1 MNKEFHYWITGLIAE
16 QAGFPAADCRTI
28 AYSSQYTD
36 DNNREVQLFD
46 SEFDP
51 LPSYVT
57 HVSQTEDITAPKKE
71 IMKIYPLFHFLPG
84 DKNAASPRLDNKTHP
99 LLTTPGSSYANKIM
113 QYTLQNAV
121 SRYQAK
127 DKTCLY
133 RIGIAA
139 HCFVDTWAHQNFIG
153 WYDDING
160 LPGVAFPNIG
170 HFDAKHDP
178 DLVNHIWQDNRLVH
192 ENINNNERFLAAAK
206 MLYEQLRS
214 FCEKVFTEPG
224 GGSWNELE
232 TFLQGTCKLD
242 TDARIKSYKTRSK
255 VLKDYDDRRWESGA
269 FNIQQVPV
277 DGGLLEK
284 CVWRADVKRTK
295 TDWFNFQEAVKQ
307 HIVDASTIL
316 RPAFLEAG
324 IDV

>member
-16 QAGFPAADCRTI
+16 QAGFTAADCRTI
-28 AYSSQYTD
+28 AFSSQYTD
-36 DNNREVQLFD
+36 DNNREVQVFD

-51 LPSYVT
+51 LPSYVS
-57 HVSQTEDITAPKKE
+57 HVSQTEDITAPRKE

-84 DKNAASPRLDNKTHP
+84 DKDAASPRLDNKTHP
-99 LLTTPGSSYANKIM
+99 LLTTPGSSYANMIM
-113 QYTLQNAV
+113 EFTLQNAV
-121 SRYQAK
+121 STYRAK

-160 LPGVAFPNIG
+160 LPGVDFPNIG

-178 DLVNHIWQDNRLVH
+178 DLVNHVWQDKRLVQ
-192 ENINNNERFLAAAK
+192 ENINNNERFLTAAQ
-206 MLYEQLRS
+206 MLYEKLRK
-214 FCEKVFTEPG
+214 FCQKVLPEAG
-224 GGSWNELE
+224 GGSWDELQ

-242 TDARIKSYKTRSK
+242 ADARIKAYRSRSK
-255 VLKDYDDRRWESGA
+255 VLKDYDDRRWETGA
-269 FNIQQVPV
+269 FTLQEVAV
-277 DGGLLEK
+277 DGSLLK
-284 CVWRADVKRTK
+284 KFVWRTDVKRTK

>member
-1 MNKEFHYWITGLIAE
+1 MNREFHYWITGLIAE

-36 DNNREVQLFD
+36 DNNREVQVFD

-51 LPSYVT
+51 LPSYVS

-84 DKNAASPRLDNKTHP
+84 DKSAASPRLDNKTHP
-99 LLTTPGSSYANKIM
+99 LLTTPGSSYANSIM
-113 QYTLQNAV
+113 DFTLQNAI
-121 SRYQAK
+121 SRYLAK

-153 WYDDING
+153 WYDEING
-160 LPGVAFPNIG
+160 LPGVGFPNIG

-178 DLVNHIWQDNRLVH
+178 DLVNHTWQDKRLKD
-192 ENINNNERFLAAAK
+192 IDIDNNERFITAAQ
-206 MLYEQLRS
+206 MLYEKLRG
-214 FCEKVFTEPG
+214 FCEKVFAAPG
-224 GGSWNELE
+224 GGSWDELE
-232 TFLQGTCKLD
+232 AFLQQTCALNPNERMK
-242 TDARIKSYKTRSK
+242 AYKSRSK
-255 VLKDYDDRRWESGA
+255 ALKDYDDTSWEGGA
-269 FNIQQVPV
+269 LTKQQVHI
-277 DGGLLEK
+277 DGGMLEK
-284 CVWRADVKRTK
+284 CVWRTDVKRTK
-295 TDWFNFQEAVKQ
+295 MEWFNFQEAVKQ

-316 RPAFLEAG
+316 RPAFIEAR